1 MSLPASHSKGRQTIE
16 WVRPPVRQS
25 IGVSLL
31 FVPPLCK
38 GRQGGVETPGLRCGS
53 RISASVMAAGRL
65 DLPSPL
71 LMMEGK
77 PREASIDLMM
87 PTRSSTHAESGRTNL
102 QHEGGFTLVEALLAI
117 ALLATLG
124 AIVFG
129 SLLTSTQVV
138 DAGRA
143 AASREQTIRRV
154 LRLMAE
160 ELAVGVKEPANP
172 WVGMNGTQDG
182 QAADTLAFVTI
193 GDGFGA
199 QSAREGE
206 MVRVI
211 YTREGDRLIRFV
223 RRNLYGLNDESVDQV
238 NLATKVKGF
247 NVRYYHAPGR
257 MWVDEWSSTGP
268 IPTVLLLEITFQ
280 EPDAEP
286 YTIRE
291 WVTVGVS

>member
-1 MSLPASHSKGRQTIE
+1 MSLPAS
-16 WVRPPVRQS
+16 
-25 IGVSLL
+25 
-31 FVPPLCK
+31 
-38 GRQGGVETPGLRCGS
+38 
-53 RISASVMAAGRL
+53 
-65 DLPSPL
+65 
-71 LMMEGK
+71 
-77 PREASIDLMM
+77 
-87 PTRSSTHAESGRTNL
+87 RSDARA
-102 QHEGGFTLVEALLAI
+102 EGGFTLVEALVAI

-129 SLLTSTQVV
+129 SLLTTTQVV

-143 AASREQTIRRV
+143 SASREQMIRRV
-154 LRLMAE
+154 LRLMGE

-172 WVGMNGTQDG
+172 WLGMNGTQDG
-182 QAADTLAFVTI
+182 HPADTLAFVTI

-199 QSAREGE
+199 QAAREGE

-223 RRNLYGLNDESVDQV
+223 RRNLYGLTDESIDQV

-247 NVRYYHAPGR
+247 NIRYYHGQGKV
-257 MWVDEWSSTGP
+257 WLDEWSSTGP
-268 IPTVLLLEITFQ
+268 LPTALLLEVTFQ
-280 EPDAEP
+280 DPDAEP

>member
-1 MSLPASHSKGRQTIE
+1 MSLP
-16 WVRPPVRQS
+16 
-25 IGVSLL
+25 VS
-31 FVPPLCK
+31 
-38 GRQGGVETPGLRCGS
+38 
-53 RISASVMAAGRL
+53 
-65 DLPSPL
+65 
-71 LMMEGK
+71 
-77 PREASIDLMM
+77 
-87 PTRSSTHAESGRTNL
+87 RSSARA
-102 QHEGGFTLVEALLAI
+102 EGGFTLVEALLAI
-117 ALLATLG
+117 ALLGTLG
-124 AIVFG
+124 AMVFG
-129 SLLTSTQVV
+129 SLLTTTQVV
-138 DAGRA
+138 DTGRA

-160 ELAVGVKEPANP
+160 ELAVGVKEQANP

-211 YTREGDRLIRFV
+211 YTREGDRLLRFV
-223 RRNLYGLNDESVDQV
+223 RRNLYGLTDESVDQV
-238 NLATKVKGF
+238 NLATRVKGF
-247 NVRYYHAPGR
+247 NVRYYHRPGR
-257 MWVDEWSSTGP
+257 VWLDEWSSTGSL
-268 IPTVLLLEITFQ
+268 PTALLLEITFQ

>member
-1 MSLPASHSKGRQTIE
+1 MSLPASCSDAR
-16 WVRPPVRQS
+16 
-25 IGVSLL
+25 
-31 FVPPLCK
+31 
-38 GRQGGVETPGLRCGS
+38 
-53 RISASVMAAGRL
+53 A
-65 DLPSPL
+65 
-71 LMMEGK
+71 
-77 PREASIDLMM
+77 
-87 PTRSSTHAESGRTNL
+87 
-102 QHEGGFTLVEALLAI
+102 EGGFTLVEALLAI

-129 SLLTSTQVV
+129 SLLTTTQVV

-143 AASREQTIRRV
+143 SASREQTIRRV

-172 WVGMNGTQDG
+172 WLGMNGTQDG
-182 QAADTLAFVTI
+182 HPADTLAFVTI
-193 GDGFGA
+193 GEGFGA
-199 QSAREGE
+199 QASREGE

-223 RRNLYGLNDESVDQV
+223 RRNLYGLTDESVDQV

-247 NVRYYHAPGR
+247 NIRYYHGQGKV
-257 MWVDEWSSTGP
+257 WLDEWSSTGP
-268 IPTVLLLEITFQ
+268 LPTALLLEVTFQ
-280 EPDAEP
+280 DPDVEP